1 MRMRPLRPARVA
13 FVTALVVG
21 VAMIAAS
28 VHGMLGID
36 RQLEQSAQAVRHA
49 PAAYHVLHVRD
60 TYCPH
65 PARRI

>member
-1 MRMRPLRPARVA
+1 MRPLRPARIA
-13 FVTALVVG
+13 FVTALVAG

-36 RQLEQSAQAVRHA
+36 RQLEQRAGG
-49 PAAYHVLHVRD
+49 PARPATYRVLHVRD

-65 PARRI
+65 RARRV